1 MKILCKAIFLAV
13 AVCAALCEG
22 RASRPLWDDFANP
35 LDSAKPWCYNWYNR
49 LVGDCFLEP
58 ANRVTRS
65 NLRYW
70 HHSRKWE
77 SEPLPDSADVRI
89 YRRMRCSGPSADD
102 PLQSSGIL
110 GPVVFECS
118 QDNHRKPHPKGKMQ

>member
-1 MKILCKAIFLAV
+1 MGALLLA
-13 AVCAALCEG
+13 AALWSG
-22 RASRPLWDDFANP
+22 FLNP
-35 LDSAKPWCYNWYNR
+35 PDAEKPWCYWWWINGHADR
-49 LVGDCFLEP
+49 
-58 ANRVTRS
+58 
-65 NLRYW
+65 
-70 HHSRKWE
+70 
-77 SEPLPDSADVRI
+77 EPLPDSADVRI